1 MASFCYSHRVAVVLE
16 AMERVRNRKG
26 REGRERGR
34 NHFLTFTARVL
45 IFVQFRLV

>member
-26 REGRERGR
+26 REGKKEKAI
-34 NHFLTFTARVL
+34 FLTFIARVL
-45 IFVQFRLV
+45 IFVQFALV